1 MKAIADS
8 WLAGILQRDVYRLV
22 IDSVSAEQ
30 LKDNSRQWS
39 DWIAQKPSSPTFVY
53 TKITTNALATV
64 KLIEQWGFNLIDTN
78 IVLDK
83 SISAIANSGGQ
94 AQTFNLKPSTFHPLQ
109 SLVRFATPADETQ
122 TVAVARENFIYSR
135 FHLDTAIPRQVA
147 DTVKAEWVRNY
158 FLGRRGQQMVVAE
171 VEGRIVGFL
180 QLLYRP
186 DKSLIIDL
194 IAVDKTQRRKA
205 IASDMIAFAEANCG
219 EFTHIRVG
227 TQLANV
233 PSLRL
238 YEKIGF
244 RVAEAH
250 YVFHYHG

>member
-1 MKAIADS
+1 MKMIADS
-8 WLAGILQRDVYRLV
+8 WLTAILQCDVYRLT
-22 IDSVSAEQ
+22 IDDMPAEQ
-30 LKDNSRQWS
+30 LKDSSFQLNNLVE
-39 DWIAQKPSSPTFVY
+39 QKPGVPIFIY
-53 TKITTNALATV
+53 TKVATEALSVV
-64 KLIEQWGFNLIDTN
+64 KWVEQMGFNLIDTN
-78 IVLDK
+78 IAFDK
-83 SISAIANSGGQ
+83 PISSASTLTGQ
-94 AQTFNLKPSTFHPLQ
+94 SE
-109 SLVRFATPADETQ
+109 VRFAIPTDEAQ

-135 FHLDTAIPRQVA
+135 FHLDSAIPRQAA

-158 FLGRRGQQMVVAE
+158 FWGRRGQQMVVAE
-171 VEGRIVGFL
+171 VEGRIAGFL
-180 QLLYRP
+180 QLLYGP
-186 DKSLIIDL
+186 GKTLVIDL

-227 TQLANV
+227 TQIANI

-244 RVAEAH
+244 RVTEAH

>member
-1 MKAIADS
+1 MKVIADS
-8 WLAGILQRDVYRLV
+8 WLAGILQCDVYRLTV
-22 IDSVSAEQ
+22 DDVPTQQ
-30 LKDNSRQWS
+30 LNNRSFQIGDLVE
-39 DWIAQKPSSPTFVY
+39 QKPGSSIFIY
-53 TKITTNALATV
+53 TKIATEALSVV
-64 KLIEQWGFNLIDTN
+64 KWVEQMGFNLIDTN
-78 IVLDK
+78 IVFDK
-83 SISAIANSGGQ
+83 PISAASTLGE
-94 AQTFNLKPSTFHPLQ
+94 QTETFRLPPSAFIPPGT
-109 SLVRFATPADETQ
+109 VRFATPADETQ

-135 FHLDTAIPRQVA
+135 FHLDSAIPRQVA

-158 FLGRRGQQMVVAE
+158 FLGKRGQQMVVAE

-180 QLLYRP
+180 QLLYGP
-186 DKSLIIDL
+186 DKYLVIDL

-227 TQLANV
+227 TQIANV
-233 PSLRL
+233 PSMRL